1 MRDSESHH
9 ICLDCSIDDDS
20 INQWRVRGASGNG
33 LSLLHPLQSW
43 FSIRQNSSV
52 KRHRSSL
59 WNAQP
64 VSADR
69 CHLFADQLPP
79 LSTAVLPT
87 GYKSTIVPNG
97 YERRVHRWLP
107 QHFKSHDTT
116 QVHFIAFPLSTRGS
130 PPPVSPSPSASI
142 FTQIPTVNIS
152 DVQAK
157 QAGLTYL
164 CL

>member
-107 QHFKSHDTT
+107 LPAQHQRFVTPSFAIPISIISHSDSKM
-116 QVHFIAFPLSTRGS
+116 FPTFRKNKL
-130 PPPVSPSPSASI
+130 V
-142 FTQIPTVNIS
+142 
-152 DVQAK
+152 
-157 QAGLTYL
+157 
-164 CL
+164 